1 MKRLFFI
8 LALTA
13 ACFTFGNEANAQQ
26 NDNISK
32 IVATTRQRSLNN
44 MGLEERYMYYIS
56 KMIEA
61 QNANNIAEVDRLEAE
76 STEWFNGLSKSDQIK
91 LGNLLDQVIKE
102 AGVTTEGANTK
113 ELDEKIS
120 QYLNEISAAQYNS
133 DQAKIQA
140 LNNEFGEWM
149 STLNQSDGAYVI
161 EKLSQYGNL
170 YNEYSQRESLSNS
183 TIEKKI
189 NNVFARLLNAH
200 TEAEV
205 YKISAD
211 FEQWMSTLSPENA
224 AYALEYY
231 RAGIIKIMGKGETLS
246 EARKEELKEY
256 VTNISISI
264 AMANASGNT
273 AEAKRLEKE
282 YKNYV
287 SGLTVGEATYI
298 CEIAAEIIKKNY

>member
-1 MKRLFFI
+1 
-8 LALTA
+8 
-13 ACFTFGNEANAQQ
+13 
-26 NDNISK
+26 
-32 IVATTRQRSLNN
+32 

>member
-61 QNANNIAEVDRLEAE
+61 QNANNIAELDRLEAE
-76 STEWFNGLSKSDQIK
+76 STEWFNSLSKSDQIK

-120 QYLNEISAAQYNS
+120 QYLNEISAAQYS
-133 DQAKIQA
+133 GDQTKIEA
-140 LNNEFGEWM
+140 LNNEFVEWM

-189 NNVFARLLNAH
+189 NNFLARLLNAQ

-205 YKISAD
+205 YKIGAEI
-211 FEQWMSTLSPENA
+211 EQWMSTLSPENV

-231 RAGIIKIMGKGETLS
+231 RAGIIKITGKGETLS

-256 VTNISISI
+256 VTNASISI

-298 CEIAAEIIKKNY
+298 CEIAAEIIKKSY

>member
-8 LALTA
+8 LALAA

-120 QYLNEISAAQYNS
+120 QYLNEISAAQYNG

-189 NNVFARLLNAH
+189 NNFLARLLNAQ
-200 TEAEV
+200 TEAEA
-205 YKISAD
+205 YKISAEI
-211 FEQWMSTLSPENA
+211 EQWMSTLSPENV

-256 VTNISISI
+256 VTNVSISI

-298 CEIAAEIIKKNY
+298 CEIAAEIIKKSY

>member
-56 KMIEA
+56 KMAEA

-76 STEWFNGLSKSDQIK
+76 MTEWINGLSKSDQIK
-91 LGNLLDQVIKE
+91 LQNLLDQVIKE

-120 QYLNEISAAQYNS
+120 QHLNEISAAQYS
-133 DQAKIQA
+133 GDQAKIEA

-161 EKLSQYGNL
+161 EKFSQYGNL

-189 NNVFARLLNAH
+189 NNFLARLLNAQ
-200 TEAEV
+200 TEAEA
-205 YKISAD
+205 YKISAEI
-211 FEQWMSTLSPENA
+211 EQWMSTLSPENV

-256 VTNISISI
+256 VTNVSISI

-282 YKNYV
+282 YENYV
-287 SGLTVGEATYI
+287 NGLTVGEATYI
-298 CEIAAEIIKKNY
+298 CEITAEIIKKNY